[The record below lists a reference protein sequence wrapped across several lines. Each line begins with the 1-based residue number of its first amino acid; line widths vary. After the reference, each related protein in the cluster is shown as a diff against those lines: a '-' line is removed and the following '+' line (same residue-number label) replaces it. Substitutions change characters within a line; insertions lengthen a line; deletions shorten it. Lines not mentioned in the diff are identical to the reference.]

1 MTVAA
6 RSRRIPRCDRCGL
19 PGSLCLCADLPRVP
33 TTTELVVLMHKT
45 EIGKSSNTGRL
56 ALAVLERA
64 RRSIRGREGVAP
76 EIPPAGRRLVLF
88 PMPGARELT
97 PSDAQAPLV
106 LVVPDGS
113 WSQARRM
120 IDRQGIPPGDVPAI
134 FRYHAEQCAAAIGGI
149 ALIAGIWAFSWPS
162 STSSTHGDF
171 ARFGPLLLIPA
182 FGIAMLLTMRNR
194 KPARLAMWE
203 AGVRLCMECGHDM
216 APDSMHRCPACTWLD
231 AQRAPEL
238 DGRVSPNLSSPG
250 RFRTALKVGPLT
262 LLLLP
267 ELKEARLRELAP
279 KVLYGRSPHYLAELL
294 CVPCLMVIVA
304 GIAGF
309 VALASAPA
317 GTPSALAILL
327 RSSLPVVLL
336 SVLAFWNL
344 RYCRRMLR
352 SARRLAGQRLCR
364 KCGYEMTMLGSF
376 QCPECGWIDRLR
388 APRDEKPAEST

>member
-1 MTVAA
+1 MGR
-6 RSRRIPRCDRCGL
+6 RSRRGTTRSDPPNSQLRGPMGQRSL
-19 PGSLCLCADLPRVP
+19 PGVSRPRPPPVHASLSSPLRERTRRIA
-33 TTTELVVLMHKT
+33 VVM
-45 EIGKSSNTGRL
+45 
-56 ALAVLERA
+56 
-64 RRSIRGREGVAP
+64 
-76 EIPPAGRRLVLF
+76 
-88 PMPGARELT
+88 
-97 PSDAQAPLV
+97 
-106 LVVPDGS
+106 VPDPLAKPPRHKAKSPIGPLTIRVNS
-113 WSQARRM
+113 ELHM

>member
-120 IDRQGIPPGDVPAI
+120 IDREPANEVLSDDQI
-134 FRYHAEQCAAAIGGI
+134 VAELRKRDIVLARRTVAKYRESLGI
-149 ALIAGIWAFSWPS
+149 AS
-162 STSSTHGDF
+162 SVD
-171 ARFGPLLLIPA
+171 R
-182 FGIAMLLTMRNR
+182 R
-194 KPARLAMWE
+194 
-203 AGVRLCMECGHDM
+203 
-216 APDSMHRCPACTWLD
+216 
-231 AQRAPEL
+231 RAKAL
-238 DGRVSPNLSSPG
+238 GR
-250 RFRTALKVGPLT
+250 
-262 LLLLP
+262 
-267 ELKEARLRELAP
+267 
-279 KVLYGRSPHYLAELL
+279 
-294 CVPCLMVIVA
+294 
-304 GIAGF
+304 
-309 VALASAPA
+309 
-317 GTPSALAILL
+317 
-327 RSSLPVVLL
+327 
-336 SVLAFWNL
+336 
-344 RYCRRMLR
+344 
-352 SARRLAGQRLCR
+352 
-364 KCGYEMTMLGSF
+364 
-376 QCPECGWIDRLR
+376 
-388 APRDEKPAEST
+388 